1 MIPIKVLFQARIKSC
16 NPTDGQLTVT
26 GGLGTAWAPPSVLSI
41 FCADF
46 HQSVRYESSLSF
58 LPLRIWNFKDS
69 RMVRYWNIVWALKLS
84 TYVSPIMAM
93 ASSFLLSRDLKAL
106 EKHFTLHFYESR
118 GGRSIEAVHY
128 SILNKTV
135 LPCLFSAGAKTAGVG
150 AERERNYKN
159 EGETE
164 AWLRNLL

>member
-1 MIPIKVLFQARIKSC
+1 MIPIKVFFQARIKSC
-16 NPTDGQLTVT
+16 NPTDGQLTIT
-26 GGLGTAWAPPSVLSI
+26 GGLGTAWAPPLVLSI

-58 LPLRIWNFKDS
+58 LPLRTWNFKDS
-69 RMVRYWNIVWALKLS
+69 QMVRYWNIVWALKLS
-84 TYVSPIMAM
+84 TYVSPITAM
-93 ASSFLLSRDLKAL
+93 ASPFLLSRDLKAL
-106 EKHFTLHFYESR
+106 EKHFICIFMSPEEE
-118 GGRSIEAVHY
+118 EALRLF
-128 SILNKTV
+128 ITQFWTKTV
-135 LPCLFSAGAKTAGVG
+135 LPRLFSAGAKTAGEG